1 MNEVKV
7 GGAFLGSLRGDDA
20 GVKSM
25 SVWGGLAFVSERA
38 VLINGVTL
46 GSALRGS
53 TASVH
58 R

>member
-20 GVKSM
+20 DVKSM
-25 SVWGGLAFVSERA
+25 SVKGGFAFVSERA